1 MYKFREILRAY
12 GSLPPSVIT
21 SGKLKWQMTEETA
34 QQLLTEA
41 AYMQSEAV
49 TILNLKQDTYCLGIP
64 VEIITK
70 DEINLVIKVV

>member
-1 MYKFREILRAY
+1 MLYKFREILGAY
-12 GSLPPSVIT
+12 GSLPPSIIT

-34 QQLLTEA
+34 VALLTEA
-41 AYMQSEAV
+41 AYTQSQAI
-49 TILNLKQDTYCLGIP
+49 TIVKQDTYCLGIP